1 MLLELTLA
9 LVMLLGAAST
19 TTTDQPPPTDT
30 NGRDARAHI
39 IDIG

>member
-9 LVMLLGAAST
+9 LVMLLGVGDASAAN
-19 TTTDQPPPTDT
+19 DIPPPTDT
-30 NGRDARAHI
+30 DARAHI